1 MSEADVSRINDESLD
16 LVSGG
21 ATARVKAKT
30 TFAFVKSGPGE
41 NFDSV
46 YKVQSGDTVETTG
59 VRQDQG
65 GKIWCELAGG
75 GWIEESLLTVIE

>member
-1 MSEADVSRINDESLD
+1 MRFAQAAV
-16 LVSGG
+16 
-21 ATARVKAKT
+21 RVWGCQMD
-30 TFAFVKSGPGE
+30 FAHP
-41 NFDSV
+41 FDSV